1 MALNDQ
7 ALLAEWSR
15 QWLGKEFDEFQHR
28 IGNPPEHICA
38 AFERVANADAA
49 AAAAAADSCQW
60 QSGASGRVANTD
72 AAAAANRCR
81 VTSSSPNNASDSD
94 PDEVQVVTL
103 WDKEARK
110 EDIYKI
116 AYCGLLATVMPD
128 DPGIPFLIW

>member
-15 QWLGKEFDEFQHR
+15 QWLGEEFDEFQHR

-60 QSGASGRVANTD
+60 QSGALGRVANTS
-72 AAAAANRCR
+72 A
-81 VTSSSPNNASDSD
+81 PDSD